1 MTPGC
6 AGRRKGGGA
15 LSFSRQ
21 NPSDPEDNTFFFC
34 RARDLMMHAP
44 LKFTNHRIEEYALKV
59 TYRPEDDTGKIIY
72 NLSLIESPDLE
83 FALSVMKEAHRR
95 GITISDRFLVAGPGE
110 QVGGFIVPDGRHAIC
125 TMCSITLD
133 ALLLQRGIPAS
144 PIGGG
149 IVEVDGRVAQRFTS
163 LILYRDTTLDPLE
176 VLISQEATSILDVMD
191 HGKGN
196 ILANIRECHMEAEH
210 LLGTVLDELASIG
223 FSGILDVGAPNVP
236 LLGVPVSP
244 QYLGVAM
251 VGGTN
256 AMAAVR
262 ETGRSVV
269 TRALK
274 GLIDIQAMGY
284 LDDY

>member
-1 MTPGC
+1 
-6 AGRRKGGGA
+6 
-15 LSFSRQ
+15 
-21 NPSDPEDNTFFFC
+21 
-34 RARDLMMHAP
+34 MHVP
-44 LKFTNHRIEEYALKV
+44 LKFTNHRIEEYALRV
-59 TYRPEDDTGKIIY
+59 TYRPEEDAGKIIY
-72 NLSLIESPDLE
+72 NLSLIESHDLE
-83 FALSVMKEAHRR
+83 FALAIVKEAHKT
-95 GITISDRFLVAGPGE
+95 GITISDRIRIAGPGE
-110 QVGGFIVPDGRHAIC
+110 QIGGYTVPEGRHAIC

-149 IVEVDGRVAQRFTS
+149 IVEVDGRVARRFTS
-163 LILYRDTTLDPLE
+163 MILYRDTTLDPLE
-176 VLISQEATSILDVMD
+176 VLISQETTSILDVMR
-191 HGKGN
+191 HGNGN
-196 ILANIRECHMEAEH
+196 ILANIRECHMEAEQ
-210 LLGTVLDELASIG
+210 LMGTVLDELAAIG

-244 QYLGVAM
+244 QYVGVAI

-262 ETGRSVV
+262 EAGRPVV

-274 GLIDIQAMGY
+274 GLIDIQEMGY